1 MAITG
6 NKFEAF
12 HSIRGNS
19 SLYETKDKKLTDDS
33 IIRIEYLVKIRI
45 LLRVYPKF
53 NITKLEERNINK
65 MWLALSLER
74 KKEIYQDQYKYQI

>member
-1 MAITG
+1 MDPFYLKT
-6 NKFEAF
+6 KKEAEDMVKNF
-12 HSIRGNS
+12 WED
-19 SLYETKDKKLTDDS
+19 L
-33 IIRIEYLVKIRI
+33 EYLVKIRI

-65 MWLALSLER
+65 LWKSLSLER